1 MSAEA
6 AAAAELES
14 VKNQRYL
21 LSGSRIRVAFTAF
34 TVLVLVILTGLIFAL
49 VSHIFGKLTPSISA
63 DLEWKAEHGASELSR
78 TTDVG
83 ILLAD
88 RAQIDKQ
95 FRTYARDP
103 DMLALVAADT
113 SGKILSVQGALPGKA
128 PGEIFSG
135 PPHQLRRESGWYGSW
150 EEVVIEGTAVGRVG
164 IAVSTA
170 RVEAGSRLERNI
182 LLAAGIGS
190 FLAFLSALGFVHYY
204 IAPILRLTESAFE
217 KLKKT
222 TSAALEAARI
232 KSEFLANMSH
242 EIRTPMNGV
251 LGMIELLHGTQLN
264 EKQRRYAQT
273 LKASAN
279 GLMTVLND
287 ILDFSKIEAGKLA
300 LHDAPCKIRDVLEE
314 VGELFAARAHLK
326 RIEIVCH
333 TDRNLPRHVQVDRDR
348 LKQILANL
356 AGNAVKFTELGQIT
370 LRATSERRQGKSV
383 ILFEVQDTGIGIS
396 EEAQARLFGAFSQVD
411 GSLTRR
417 YGGTG
422 LGLAISR
429 QLVGLMGGEIG
440 VKSTPSVGS
449 TFSFWIPLIE
459 ADVEDT
465 DTVTPTTVVRTL
477 IVDDNATNRFVLE
490 ELLTSWGIEHES
502 APGAQ
507 AALTLIEERQSG
519 ERPFG
524 LMITDMHMPDVD
536 GLSLSRKVLETGS
549 GPKPAIILLTS
560 QNEDSLPEGTELFI
574 DGFMQKPVR
583 ANDLAAC
590 LKRVLNSQPPKLSS
604 KRKLKPRSS
613 RPDGDERRL
622 LVVEDNAINQEVM
635 IEMLRELG
643 YCADVADNGQ
653 IALDMLEQRAYPLIL
668 MDCQMPVL
676 DGCQATTLIRQ
687 QEAPGEHVPI
697 IAVTAHAL
705 PEERAKVL
713 AVGMDDYMS
722 KPIVQE
728 VLAELLERWWP
739 KDDTELAGRA
749 SLIETERPKGASS
762 ANGESNANAAGS
774 ANGAGANGAGANGA
788 GGANAAGDAGGS
800 ALDPNIK
807 RSDRVVRIFLS
818 TVPRDIQ
825 AIEAAIATG
834 DSQAL
839 KLAAHRL
846 KGGCLAVGVPRMA
859 SVCVQLEGNPL
870 NRAELLA
877 QLGHEFGRVKARI
890 EATLPASN

>member
-1 MSAEA
+1 VSAEA

-21 LSGSRIRVAFTAF
+21 LSGARIRVAFTAF
-34 TVLVLVILTGLIFAL
+34 TVLVLAILTGLIFAL
-49 VSHIFGKLTPSISA
+49 VSHIFGKLTPSIQS

-88 RAQIDKQ
+88 PAQIDKQ
-95 FRTYARDP
+95 FRNYARDP

-113 SGKILSVQGALPGKA
+113 SGKLLSVYGSLPGTTA
-128 PGEIFSG
+128 AEIFRG
-135 PPHQLRRESGWYGSW
+135 RAQQLRKESGWYGAW
-150 EEVVIEGTAVGRVG
+150 EDVVIEGTTVGRVG
-164 IAVSTA
+164 VAVSTA

-190 FLAFLSALGFVHYY
+190 FLAFLSALGFVRYY
-204 IAPILRLTESAFE
+204 ITPILRITETAFE

-222 TSAALEAARI
+222 TAAALEAARI

-264 EKQRRYAQT
+264 DKQRRYAHT

-300 LHDAPCKIRDVLEE
+300 LHAVPCKTRDVLEE

-348 LKQILANL
+348 LKQILSNL
-356 AGNAVKFTELGQIT
+356 AGNAVKFTEQGQVA
-370 LRATSERRQGKSV
+370 LRATSERRDGKSV
-383 ILFEVQDTGIGIS
+383 ILFEVQDTGIGIP
-396 EEAQARLFGAFSQVD
+396 EEAKARLFGAFSQVD

-429 QLVGLMGGEIG
+429 QLVSLMGGEIG
-440 VKSTPSVGS
+440 LESTPGVGS
-449 TFSFWIPLIE
+449 TFWFWIPLLE
-459 ADVEDT
+459 ADVDDT
-465 DTVTPTTVVRTL
+465 DNVMPTTNVRTL

-502 APGAQ
+502 APDAA
-507 AALTLIEERQSG
+507 AALALVHQRQSD
-519 ERPFG
+519 ERAFG
-524 LMITDMHMPDVD
+524 LMITDMHMPDVN
-536 GLSLSRKVLETGS
+536 GLSLARQVLETGE
-549 GPKPAIILLTS
+549 GPKPAIVLLTS

-583 ANDLAAC
+583 ADDLAAC
-590 LKRVLNSQPPKLSS
+590 LRRVLNSQPPTKLSS
-604 KRKLKPRSS
+604 KRKLKPKSS
-613 RPDGDERRL
+613 GPSGEERRL
-622 LVVEDNAINQEVM
+622 LVVEDNSINQEVM
-635 IEMLRELG
+635 IEILRELG
-643 YCADVADNGQ
+643 YSADVADNGQ
-653 IALDMLEQRAYPLIL
+653 IALDMLEHRSYPLIL

-676 DGCQATTLIRQ
+676 DGYQTTSLIRQ
-687 QEAPGEHVPI
+687 HEAPGEHVPI

-705 PEERAKVL
+705 AEERAKVL
-713 AVGMDDYMS
+713 AIGMDDYTS

-739 KDDTELAGRA
+739 ESQEAQPTA
-749 SLIETERPKGASS
+749 SKGKIAKVESAKVEAPKVEGA
-762 ANGESNANAAGS
+762 
-774 ANGAGANGAGANGA
+774 
-788 GGANAAGDAGGS
+788 S

-818 TVPRDIQ
+818 SVPRDIE
-825 AIEAAIATG
+825 AIEAAIAAG

-839 KLAAHRL
+839 KHAAHRL
-846 KGGCLAVGVPRMA
+846 KGGCLAIGVPRMA
-859 SVCVQLEGNPL
+859 SVCVQLEGNPP
-870 NRAELLA
+870 NRAELLVE
-877 QLGHEFGRVKARI
+877 LGHEFGRVKARV
-890 EATLPASN
+890 ETTLLATN

>member
-1 MSAEA
+1 VSAEA

-21 LSGSRIRVAFTAF
+21 LSGARIRVAFTAF
-34 TVLVLVILTGLIFAL
+34 TVLVLAILTGLIFAL
-49 VSHIFGKLTPSISA
+49 VSHIFGKLTPSIQS

-88 RAQIDKQ
+88 PAQIDTQ

-103 DMLALVAADT
+103 DMLALVATDT
-113 SGKILSVQGALPGKA
+113 SGKILSVYGALPGA
-128 PGEIFSG
+128 PASELFRGRAHE
-135 PPHQLRRESGWYGSW
+135 LRRESRWYGAW
-150 EEVVIEGTAVGRVG
+150 EDVVIEGTTVGRVG
-164 IAVSTA
+164 VAVSTA

-190 FLAFLSALGFVHYY
+190 LLAFLSALGFVRYY
-204 IAPILRLTESAFE
+204 ITPILQITETAFE

-222 TSAALEAARI
+222 TAGALEAARI

-264 EKQRRYAQT
+264 DKQRRYALT

-300 LHDAPCKIRDVLEE
+300 LHAAPCKMRDVLEE

-348 LKQILANL
+348 LKQILSNL
-356 AGNAVKFTELGQIT
+356 AGNAVKFTEHGQVA
-370 LRATSERRQGKSV
+370 LRASSDRRDGKSV
-383 ILFEVQDTGIGIS
+383 ILFEVQDTGIGIP
-396 EEAQARLFGAFSQVD
+396 EEAKARLFGAFSQVD

-429 QLVGLMGGEIG
+429 QLVSLMGGEIG
-440 VKSTPSVGS
+440 VESTLGVGS
-449 TFSFWIPLIE
+449 TFSFYIPLVE
-459 ADVEDT
+459 ADVEET
-465 DTVTPTTVVRTL
+465 DNVMPTTNVRTL

-502 APGAQ
+502 APDAAGA
-507 AALTLIEERQSG
+507 LELIQQRQSG

-524 LMITDMHMPDVD
+524 LMITDMHMPEVD
-536 GLSLSRKVLETGS
+536 GLSLARQVLEQGQ
-549 GPKPAIILLTS
+549 GAKPAIVLLTS

-590 LKRVLNSQPPKLSS
+590 LRRVLNSQPPTKLSS
-604 KRKLKPRSS
+604 KRRLKPHSS
-613 RPDGDERRL
+613 RPSGEERRL

-635 IEMLRELG
+635 TEILRELG
-643 YCADVADNGQ
+643 YSADVADNGQ
-653 IALDMLEQRAYPLIL
+653 IALDMLEQRSYPLIL

-676 DGCQATTLIRQ
+676 DGYQTTTRIRQ

-705 PEERAKVL
+705 AEERAKVL
-713 AVGMDDYMS
+713 AIGMDDYTS
-722 KPIVQE
+722 KPIVSE

-739 KDDTELAGRA
+739 EGQAAQSAA
-749 SLIETERPKGASS
+749 SKGKVAKAEA
-762 ANGESNANAAGS
+762 ANGVGKKPEGAVGQNANGGAKPEA
-774 ANGAGANGAGANGA
+774 ANGGNV
-788 GGANAAGDAGGS
+788 S

-818 TVPRDIQ
+818 SVPRDIE
-825 AIEAAIATG
+825 AIEAAIAAG

-839 KLAAHRL
+839 KHAAHRL
-846 KGGCLAVGVPRMA
+846 KGGCLAIGVPRMA
-859 SVCVQLEGNPL
+859 SVCVQLEGNPP
-870 NRAELLA
+870 NRAELLV
-877 QLGHEFGRVKARI
+877 QLGDEFGRVKARV
-890 EATLPASN
+890 ETTLLASN